1 MIKIKHILSLF
12 IFGLLLSLTGGLFK
26 IMHWQGAHIVLIA
39 GTITKLIAGI
49 VLIYKILTNT
59 KFKGFLNW

>member
-12 IFGLLLSLTGGLFK
+12 IFGLLLNLTGGLFK